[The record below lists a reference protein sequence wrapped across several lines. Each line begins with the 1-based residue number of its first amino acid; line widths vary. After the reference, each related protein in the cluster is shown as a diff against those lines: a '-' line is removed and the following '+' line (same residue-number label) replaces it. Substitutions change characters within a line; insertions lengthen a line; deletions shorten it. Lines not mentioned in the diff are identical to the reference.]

1 MKCAVRACVPS
12 RAPVVANMIMTAV
25 RANPAPGILAQIF
38 INLSR
43 SDVRRDGDLIRLRI
57 IFFCGKSHA
66 LLLLVDRRS
75 HFCAEFM
82 TADVCSEC
90 KFYLIENYFR
100 YLFRYNTWEY
110 VPTFRGFICLFLMW
124 DLKRVRKVVYVCG
137 ALCGRRRR
145 RQDDCRCPRAAS
157 ARVATSPRSLPRTHL
172 ARLHRLPPIGTTLN
186 KPLHFPVM
194 LMYYS
199 TVFLC
204 SSFKIMC

>member
-1 MKCAVRACVPS
+1 MRACVPS

-25 RANPAPGILAQIF
+25 RASPTPGILAQIF

-90 KFYLIENYFR
+90 KFYLIENYFL
-100 YLFRYNTWEY
+100 YLFRYNTWVY
-110 VPTFRGFICLFLMW
+110 VPTFRGFICLFT
-124 DLKRVRKVVYVCG
+124 KVVFEACKESC
-137 ALCGRRRR
+137 LCMV
-145 RQDDCRCPRAAS
+145 
-157 ARVATSPRSLPRTHL
+157 RV
-172 ARLHRLPPIGTTLN
+172 
-186 KPLHFPVM
+186 VW
-194 LMYYS
+194 
-199 TVFLC
+199 
-204 SSFKIMC
+204 